1 MKTLL
6 FVSHAISE
14 NTRHLEQ
21 AALRGIDVHRGDVI
35 LNAKPARDVVAADI
49 LGCTGMLIA
58 TTENIGY
65 MAGLT
70 KDMFDR
76 TYHYL
81 LGKTDGLPAAFY
93 IRAGHDGTATKHALT
108 AIATGLNWRLVQ
120 PPLILNGS
128 YDNAFENDVY
138 HLSASLVA
146 GLDAGIF

>member
-14 NTRHLEQ
+14 NTRLLEQ
-21 AALRGIDVHRGDVI
+21 AALRGIGVHRGDVI

-76 TYHYL
+76 TYNDL
-81 LGKTDGLPAAFY
+81 LGKTDGLSAAFY

-120 PPLILNGS
+120 PPLILKGS

>member
-21 AALRGIDVHRGDVI
+21 AALRGIGVHRGDVI

-65 MAGLT
+65 MAGMT

-76 TYHYL
+76 TYNDL

>member
-76 TYHYL
+76 TYNDL
-81 LGKTDGLPAAFY
+81 IGKTDGLPATFY

-120 PPLILNGS
+120 PPLILKGS

-138 HLSASLVA
+138 NLSASLVA

>member
-21 AALRGIDVHRGDVI
+21 AVLRVIDVHRGEVI

-76 TYHYL
+76 TYNDL
-81 LGKTDGLPAAFY
+81 LGKTDGLPVAFY

-120 PPLILNGS
+120 PPLILKGS

>member
-21 AALRGIDVHRGDVI
+21 SALRGIDIHRGDVTLI
-35 LNAKPARDVVAADI
+35 AKPARDVIAADI
-49 LGCTGMLIA
+49 LSCTGILIA

-76 TYHYL
+76 TYNDL
-81 LGKTDGLPAAFY
+81 LGKTDGLPAALY
-93 IRAGHDGTATKHALT
+93 IRAGLDGTATNHALT
-108 AIATGLNWRLVQ
+108 AIAYGLNWRLVQ
-120 PPLILNGS
+120 PPLILKGA
-128 YDNAFENDVY
+128 YDTAFENDVY

>member
-14 NTRHLEQ
+14 NTRYLEQ

-76 TYHYL
+76 TYNDL

-120 PPLILNGS
+120 PPLILKGS

>member
-1 MKTLL
+1 M
-6 FVSHAISE
+6 
-14 NTRHLEQ
+14 
-21 AALRGIDVHRGDVI
+21 RGIDVHRGDVI

-76 TYHYL
+76 TYNDL

-93 IRAGHDGTATKHALT
+93 IRAGHNGTATKHALT

-120 PPLILNGS
+120 PPLILKGS

>member
-14 NTRHLEQ
+14 NTRLLEQ

-76 TYHYL
+76 TYNDL

-93 IRAGHDGTATKHALT
+93 IRAGHDGTATKHVLT
-108 AIATGLNWRLVQ
+108 TIATGLNWRLVQ
-120 PPLILNGS
+120 PPLILKGS

>member
-14 NTRHLEQ
+14 NTRHLEH

-76 TYHYL
+76 TYNDL

-93 IRAGHDGTATKHALT
+93 IRAGHDGTSTKHALT

>member
-1 MKTLL
+1 M
-6 FVSHAISE
+6 
-14 NTRHLEQ
+14 
-21 AALRGIDVHRGDVI
+21 RGIDVHRGDVI

-76 TYHYL
+76 TYNDL
-81 LGKTDGLPAAFY
+81 LGKNDGLPAAFY

-120 PPLILNGS
+120 PPLILKGS

>member
-35 LNAKPARDVVAADI
+35 LNAKPAREVVAADI

-76 TYHYL
+76 TYHDL
-81 LGKTDGLPAAFY
+81 VGKTDGLPAAFY

-120 PPLILNGS
+120 PPLILKGS

-138 HLSASLVA
+138 HLSASLVV
-146 GLDAGIF
+146 GLDTGIF

>member
-1 MKTLL
+1 M
-6 FVSHAISE
+6 
-14 NTRHLEQ
+14 
-21 AALRGIDVHRGDVI
+21 RGIDVHRGDVI

-76 TYHYL
+76 TYNDL

-93 IRAGHDGTATKHALT
+93 IRAGHDGTSTKHALT

-120 PPLILNGS
+120 PPLILKGS

>member
-21 AALRGIDVHRGDVI
+21 ATLRGIDVHRGDVI

-76 TYHYL
+76 TYNDL
-81 LGKTDGLPAAFY
+81 IGKTDGLPATFY

-120 PPLILNGS
+120 PPLIKKGS

>member
-21 AALRGIDVHRGDVI
+21 AALQDIDVHRRNI
-35 LNAKPARDVVAADI
+35 IQNAKPARDVVAADI

-76 TYHYL
+76 TYNDL

-120 PPLILNGS
+120 PPLILKGS

>member
-6 FVSHAISE
+6 FTAHTPSE
-14 NTRHLEQ
+14 NTENLATICAAEMQSCSDNVTLIHKAPLETVS
-21 AALRGIDVHRGDVI
+21 ADG
-35 LNAKPARDVVAADI
+35 LNCDGLV
-49 LGCTGMLIA
+49 IA

-76 TYHYL
+76 TYNDL

-120 PPLILNGS
+120 PPLILKGS

>member
-120 PPLILNGS
+120 PPLILKGG
-128 YDNAFENDVY
+128 YDNTFENDVY

>member
-76 TYHYL
+76 TYNDL
-81 LGKTDGLPAAFY
+81 LGKTDGLPTAFY
-93 IRAGHDGTATKHALT
+93 IRAGHDGTSTKHALT

-120 PPLILNGS
+120 PPLILKGS

>member
-21 AALRGIDVHRGDVI
+21 AALRGIGVHRGDVI

-49 LGCTGMLIA
+49 LGCTGMLNA
-58 TTENIGY
+58 TTGNIGY

-76 TYHYL
+76 TYNDL

-120 PPLILNGS
+120 PPLILKGS

>member
-1 MKTLL
+1 MKILL

-14 NTRHLEQ
+14 NTRHLEK
-21 AALRGIDVHRGDVI
+21 AALRGIDVNRGDVI

-76 TYHYL
+76 TYNDL

-120 PPLILNGS
+120 PPLILKGS